1 MQKNVENLF
10 KNFDTIIFLEEHF
23 FEGGITDYI
32 INYYKKSLKGKNIIY
47 QKIQKKFY
55 IGLGEQEDARKIL
68 KITAKDFVKKI
79 LNVKKN
85 WN

>member
-1 MQKNVENLF
+1 MQL
-10 KNFDTIIFLEEHF
+10 LPPR
-23 FEGGITDYI
+23 
-32 INYYKKSLKGKNIIY
+32 LPY